1 MKTLE
6 GILFDYGH
14 TLVWFPK
21 LERTHLT
28 AARNVQ
34 RVLRDLGVSVE
45 VSKARILI
53 ESYVPRPDGT
63 SFSAEEEAKVIL
75 ASAGVRDFSR
85 EDFQRIIDAEWR
97 PYIENAR
104 VRNGV
109 REALKRLKAMGLK
122 LGIVANIWSGGMNP
136 VLARLGIEG
145 YFDTAVADMDVGFAK
160 PDPGIFRLALGNLD
174 VAPEQAA
181 MVGDNPKTDIKGA
194 HDLGMR
200 TIRLMRGPNRTQPD
214 CVEAGFKIRDF
225 SRLAPII
232 HGLIDRDNRA
242 QKHSLAN

>member
-1 MKTLE
+1 MKTLK

-14 TLVWFPK
+14 TLVWFPR
-21 LERTHLT
+21 LEWTHLA

-34 RVLRDLGVSVE
+34 RVLRDSGVSVE
-45 VSKARILI
+45 VSRVRALI

-63 SFSAEEEAKVIL
+63 SFNAEEEAKGIL

-85 EDFQRIIDAEWR
+85 EDLRRIIDAEWR

-109 REALKRLKAMGLK
+109 REALERLRAMGLK

-160 PDPGIFRLALGNLD
+160 PGPRIFHLALNNLQLT
-174 VAPEQAA
+174 PEQAV

-194 HDLGMR
+194 HYLGMR
-200 TIRLMRGPNRTQPD
+200 TVRLMRGPNRTQPD
-214 CVEAGFKIRDF
+214 CVEADFKIRDF

-232 HGLIDRDNRA
+232 HRLIDRQLCTEA
-242 QKHSLAN
+242 